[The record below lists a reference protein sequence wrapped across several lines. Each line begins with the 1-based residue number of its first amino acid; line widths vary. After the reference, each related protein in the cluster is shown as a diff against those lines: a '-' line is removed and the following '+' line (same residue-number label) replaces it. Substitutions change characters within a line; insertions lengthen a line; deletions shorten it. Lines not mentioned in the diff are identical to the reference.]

1 MTSEVR
7 RRDGDAGGGSARPA
21 APVLEPMNGMDLA
34 KIEQGIRLLIEGI
47 GEDPEREGLLDT
59 PRRVA
64 EMYRE
69 IFAGTHE
76 DLEDIVAAI
85 PSDRHQ
91 EMVLVKDI
99 PFHSICEH
107 HLTPFFGLAH
117 VAYIPSRCGKIT
129 GISKLARVVKVA
141 AARLQLQERLTSAI
155 ADTLVTTL
163 EPEGVLVLVQAE
175 HLCMSMRGVKTP
187 GSLTVT
193 SAVRGIFRTN
203 SATRAEVLSL
213 IEAPR
218 R

>member
-1 MTSEVR
+1 MAARFVADSDGVSGAPAELVVPVR
-7 RRDGDAGGGSARPA
+7 P
-21 APVLEPMNGMDLA
+21 MDLR
-34 KIEQGIRLLIEGI
+34 KIEQGIRLVIEGI
-47 GEDPEREGLLDT
+47 GEDPDREGLLDT
-59 PRRVA
+59 PQRVA
-64 EMYRE
+64 EMYGE
-69 IFAGTHE
+69 LFVGIHQE
-76 DLEDIVAAI
+76 LSEIVAAI

-107 HLTPFFGLAH
+107 HLTPFFGMAH
-117 VAYIPSRCGKIT
+117 VAYIPSKCGKIT

-141 AARLQLQERLTSAI
+141 AGRLQLQERLTSAI
-155 ADTLVTTL
+155 ADTLVTAL